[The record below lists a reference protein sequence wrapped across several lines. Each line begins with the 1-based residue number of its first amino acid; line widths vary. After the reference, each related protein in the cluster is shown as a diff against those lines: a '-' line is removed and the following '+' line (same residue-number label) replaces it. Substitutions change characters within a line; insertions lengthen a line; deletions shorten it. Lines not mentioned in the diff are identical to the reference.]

1 MPGGRR
7 SQRAWVI
14 ICLLP
19 VASARVLAQPT
30 DLRTEFADALAEF
43 DEAQEVQ
50 LDQPDRA
57 RRLFRSAAQ
66 RFNSIIAAGVVNG
79 RLEFNLANCYLQAGD
94 VGQAILHYR
103 RAQRLIPGDEM
114 LADNLAVAR
123 SRCLTSIRPT
133 RRSAFLRSA
142 FFWHYQTPV
151 GGRTQVALLLYV
163 AVWALLIVRNFIPRR
178 PITVSGIVCAVLAG
192 AAACSVGITRWSDRN
207 APDGVVTTMDVVVYK
222 GPAPGYQRQFEEPL
236 QPGVEFILRQRR
248 GDWWRIEL
256 ADGKSG
262 WIDATQAELIIAD
275 VAKLRL

>member
-7 SQRAWVI
+7 YQLAWVI

-19 VASARVLAQPT
+19 LASARVIAQPT

-43 DEAQEVQ
+43 DEAQQVQ

-66 RFNSIIAAGVVNG
+66 RFSSIIAAGVVNG

-94 VGQAILHYR
+94 LGQAILHYR
-103 RAQRLIPGDEM
+103 RVQRLIPRDEM

-133 RRSAFLRSA
+133 RRSAFLQSV

-151 GGRTQVALLLYV
+151 GGRTQVALVLYI
-163 AVWALLIVRNFIPRR
+163 ALWALLVVRNFIPRR
-178 PITVSGIVCAVLAG
+178 AITVSGIVCALLAG
-192 AAACSVGITRWSDRN
+192 AAASSVGITRWSDRN
-207 APDGVVTTMDVVVYK
+207 APDGVVTAMDVVVYK
-222 GPAPGYQRQFEEPL
+222 GPGPGYQRQFEEPL
-236 QPGVEFILRQRR
+236 QPGVEFNLRQRR
-248 GDWWRIEL
+248 GDWWKIEL

-262 WIDATQAELIIAD
+262 WIDATQAELITTD
-275 VAKLRL
+275 RAKLRL

>member
-7 SQRAWVI
+7 FQRTWVI

-19 VASARVLAQPT
+19 VASARVMAQPA
-30 DLRTEFADALAEF
+30 DLRAEFADALAEF
-43 DEAQEVQ
+43 EEAQQVQ
-50 LDQPDRA
+50 PDQPDRA

-66 RFNSIIAAGVVNG
+66 RFSSIIAAGVVNG

-103 RAQRLIPGDEM
+103 RAQRLIPRDEM

-133 RRSAFLRSA
+133 RRSAFLRSV

-151 GGRTQVALLLYV
+151 GGRTQAALVLYI
-163 AVWALLIVRNFIPRR
+163 ALWALLIVRNFIPRR
-178 PITVSGIVCAVLAG
+178 AIIVSGIVCAFLAG
-192 AAACSVGITRWSDRN
+192 AAACSVSTTHWSDRN
-207 APDGVVTTMDVVVYK
+207 APDGVVTAMDVLVYR
-222 GPAPGYQRQFEEPL
+222 GPGPGYQRQFEEPL

-248 GDWWRIEL
+248 ADWWRIEL

-262 WIDATQAELIIAD
+262 WIDATQAELVTTD
-275 VAKLRL
+275 VARLRL